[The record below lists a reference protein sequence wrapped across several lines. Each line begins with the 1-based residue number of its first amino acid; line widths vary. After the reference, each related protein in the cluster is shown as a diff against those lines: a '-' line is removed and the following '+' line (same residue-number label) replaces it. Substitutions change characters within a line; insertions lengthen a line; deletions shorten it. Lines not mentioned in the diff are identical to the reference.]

1 MTKDLLDEWMEG
13 LEITPEQ
20 ARKQDIE
27 AKELRKTVNQWSDAT
42 KIRWL
47 YEFLPSRK
55 DTTKGMY
62 NEDRLTYCIS
72 RTVALV
78 KAMDSY
84 KEQLGYKD

>member
-1 MTKDLLDEWMEG
+1 MTEDLLDKWLQN
-13 LEITPEQ
+13 LEITPEE
-20 ARKQDIE
+20 ARNQDIE
-27 AKELRKTVNQWSDAT
+27 SKELRQAVNGWSDAT

-47 YEFLPSRK
+47 YEFLPRRR
-55 DTTKGMY
+55 DTSKGMY
-62 NEDRLTYCIS
+62 NDDRLTYCIS